1 MMKKLYTLYGAES
14 DAQIRQRVAEIE
26 YAMFEETEKKIEQCE
41 QAKEWVGQVQAGLEN
56 RKEV

>member
-14 DAQIRQRVAEIE
+14 DARIRQRVAEIE

-41 QAKEWVGQVQAGLEN
+41 QAKEWVGQVEAGLEN